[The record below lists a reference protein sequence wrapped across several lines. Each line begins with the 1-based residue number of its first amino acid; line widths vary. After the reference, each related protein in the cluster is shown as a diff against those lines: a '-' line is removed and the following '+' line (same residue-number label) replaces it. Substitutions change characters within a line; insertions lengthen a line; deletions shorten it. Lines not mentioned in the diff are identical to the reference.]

1 MPEGDSLEQAQ
12 LIWEEQ
18 RKADK
23 ARRRRERR
31 ALLGRFLLVAVL
43 LVITIAISTLFAN
56 MVSLGGKG
64 L

>member
-1 MPEGDSLEQAQ
+1 MEQAQ
-12 LIWEEQ
+12 LIWQEQ

-23 ARRRRERR
+23 ARRRREWR